1 MPPRRLT
8 SLSTSEYASHDIPNT
23 VPRLDGFG
31 RKISKNVFLSKQ
43 NRTQQQTECPQSPNH
58 PESSSRL
65 SSSIPYLNTAV
76 SPGWIVILSWI
87 GFTSSMITGLIMS
100 LENNISVKSKMNQ
113 NVLYIFVWKI
123 SRFPGVRCGGLDRN
137 NDHCCHIGGQQYLV
151 HLMMFSCG

>member
-1 MPPRRLT
+1 MPPPRLT

-31 RKISKNVFLSKQ
+31 RKISKNVYLSEQ
-43 NRTQQQTECPQSPNH
+43 NRTQQQTECPQSSNH
-58 PESSSRL
+58 SQSPSRF

-76 SPGWIVILSWI
+76 SPGCIVILSWI

-100 LENNISVKSKMNQ
+100 LESNIYAKSKMNQ
-113 NVLYIFVWKI
+113 NVTYIFAWKI
-123 SRFPGVRCGGLDRN
+123 SRFPRVWCGGLDR
-137 NDHCCHIGGQQYLV
+137 NDHCCHIGCQQYLV